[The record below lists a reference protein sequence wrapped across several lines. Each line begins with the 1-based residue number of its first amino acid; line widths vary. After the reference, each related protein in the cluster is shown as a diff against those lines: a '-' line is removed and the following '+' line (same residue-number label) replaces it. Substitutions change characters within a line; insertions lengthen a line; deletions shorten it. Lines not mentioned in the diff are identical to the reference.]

1 MEIGCWEKLPFG
13 GSGSSLLREAYSQGA
28 DVLVTGDV
36 KYHEAREAETLGV
49 ALVDLGHFASEL
61 PMVEGLVSRL
71 ESELCAR
78 GFVAELMDCAQVYVI
93 ILVTIIAEV

>member
-1 MEIGCWEKLPFG
+1 MLGKVALCG
-13 GSGSSLLREAYSQGA
+13 GSGSSLLREAHSQGA

-36 KYHEAREAETLGV
+36 KYHEAREAQALGM
-49 ALVDLGHFASEL
+49 ALVDLGHFASEI

-78 GFVAELMDCAQVYVI
+78 GFVAELMACTGEKDPFRYR
-93 ILVTIIAEV
+93 